1 MPLNNVW
8 MVKWSQSKNAANKK
22 PNKTNRF
29 KDSMQQSLYDR
40 AYPCLSLNVTKHH
53 DTPHPPTF

>member
-40 AYPCLSLNVTKHH
+40 GYPCLSLNVREAIN
-53 DTPHPPTF
+53 